1 MHHMIREDRRGM
13 LSFHEALWLQ
23 ERTARERPAP
33 RERAA
38 AVLLALA
45 TRLAPTVTA
54 DERKRRAVARAA

>member
-45 TRLAPTVTA
+45 TRLVTA